1 MATLLGGERHP
12 TRFDDAHILNTV
24 TTKRIS
30 LVSCVILKY
39 NNFSNRLC
47 NGKILP

>member
-1 MATLLGGERHP
+1 MTTLLGGERNRP
-12 TRFDDAHILNTV
+12 RFDDARILNAV
-24 TTKRIS
+24 TTRRIS
-30 LVSCVILKY
+30 LVSYVILKY

>member
-1 MATLLGGERHP
+1 MTTLLGGERHP
-12 TRFDDAHILNTV
+12 PRFDGTLILNTYNK
-24 TTKRIS
+24 TIS
-30 LVSCVILKY
+30 LISCFIPKY